1 MLQEV
6 KWHNHYVLG
15 NLKLNFEKPDG
26 GIYNTIIFAG
36 ENGCGKT
43 TILST
48 LSEFLNLGSFEP
60 FEYLKYEVDGN
71 RFKLFA
77 TSAAN
82 SKLGFHERENELT
95 KERKSIYT
103 NKNNNFEALKS
114 DNDDIRR
121 YGCVYSKAR
130 SGFRTDK
137 VQATTT
143 QQLDAERYNKD
154 DLDNFTSIKQLL
166 VDIDSQ
172 DNSDWMRISRA
183 HSGETIDSFS
193 SQSKLSRFQKA
204 FDGFFDNV
212 KFKEVDQNDSSEKKI
227 IFTKY
232 GRNISIDD
240 LSTGEKQIVFR
251 GAYLLK
257 NSKNLSQGIVLI
269 DEPELSMHPVWCEKI
284 YKFYSDLLF
293 TKNNSIGQLFIATH
307 SERII
312 SRAIFDNDAL
322 IVGLK
327 DNHGVIEFE
336 RYDASFTLPYKSYA
350 EICFKAFRVYSND
363 FFIQLY
369 DFIQTS
375 QCFDTV
381 KRVDNYIKGH
391 KLFNANK
398 HFVNSYYTKP
408 NGNTII
414 YQTLPTKI
422 RNELHHGNPNSVS
435 PTDLIVSTD
444 LLLDICRN
452 P

>member
-1 MLQEV
+1 M
-6 KWHNHYVLG
+6 KIRCITYSKNDKLG
-15 NLKLNFEKPDG
+15 NLKLDLTNGKSGAYDK
-26 GIYNTIIFAG
+26 IIILG

-43 TILST
+43 TILKDINKFINGNEFQFHQ
-48 LSEFLNLGSFEP
+48 LDFLNDNGEMIS
-60 FEYLKYEVDGN
+60 
-71 RFKLFA
+71 A
-77 TSAAN
+77 TEIEESRQF
-82 SKLGFHERENELT
+82 GFHDLT
-95 KERKSIYT
+95 KDGVTST
-103 NKNNNFEALKS
+103 NNTNYNNNPKCMS
-114 DNDDIRR
+114 TNPDDIRMD
-121 YGCVYSKAR
+121 GCVFSTAQVNFK
-130 SGFRTDK
+130 TDK
-137 VQATTT
+137 VSTIGSEVLNVRERTRSSGDNNLDFT
-143 QQLDAERYNKD
+143 QIKKLLIDLENQDAELFMNLNKENNLD
-154 DLDNFTSIKQLL
+154 YAKFENDYSKIFVFKKTINNFFDSIIYKGLETINGNKEIVFEKNNKKIYLDNL
-166 VDIDSQ
+166 
-172 DNSDWMRISRA
+172 
-183 HSGETIDSFS
+183 S
-193 SQSKLSRFQKA
+193 S
-204 FDGFFDNV
+204 
-212 KFKEVDQNDSSEKKI
+212 
-227 IFTKY
+227 
-232 GRNISIDD
+232 
-240 LSTGEKQIVFR
+240 GEKQIVFR
-251 GAYLLK
+251 AVLMLRDLSTIK
-257 NSKNLSQGIVLI
+257 NGIVLI